1 MEVFYAR
8 EAAYIKIFAWEHF
21 FYMSLIL
28 FLVFALI
35 AQRRRLYLSQF
46 SSKFFYMPDTSL
58 RPASI
63 WQKPCRC
70 ICVGFPVFWASSIC
84 LPRNQS

>member
-28 FLVFALI
+28 FLVF
-35 AQRRRLYLSQF
+35 
-46 SSKFFYMPDTSL
+46 
-58 RPASI
+58 
-63 WQKPCRC
+63 
-70 ICVGFPVFWASSIC
+70 V
-84 LPRNQS
+84 